1 MKLTLDGGHVA
12 ALTAVDVLKVQ
23 LRSPIAAAPGT
34 PLKGMLQDGRSIRV
48 KVHRC
53 VRNGEEF
60 DIAGKLIDAT
70 RELREQLN
78 AAFAS
83 GPVEN

>member
-23 LRSPIAAAPGT
+23 LRSPVAAAPGT
-34 PLKGMLQDGRSIRV
+34 PLKGKLQDGRSIRV

-53 VRNGEEF
+53 VRDGDHF

-70 RELREQLN
+70 RELREKLN

-83 GPVEN
+83 AP